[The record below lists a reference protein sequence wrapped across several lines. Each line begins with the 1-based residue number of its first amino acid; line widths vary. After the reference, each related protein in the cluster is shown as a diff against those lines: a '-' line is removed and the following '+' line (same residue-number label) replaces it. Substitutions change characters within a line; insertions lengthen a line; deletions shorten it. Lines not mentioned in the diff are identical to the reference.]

1 MRGFKGKG
9 FLRGERRTAVRL
21 PDHESVMHRHV
32 DGRLSVI
39 AVVAHFLIEILNL
52 NDTSCSE
59 IF

>member
-9 FLRGERRTAVRL
+9 FLRGKRRPAVRL
-21 PDHESVMHRHV
+21 PDHESVMRRHV
-32 DGRLSVI
+32 DGGLSVI
-39 AVVAHFLIEILNL
+39 AIVAHFLIEILNL